1 MEDNNNIKKY
11 SAADI
16 EKYWK
21 GQLSRSEMNALEKAA
36 LDDPFLADALE
47 GYQHASSA
55 AGDIVLLNQ
64 KLDERLKSSAKL
76 VPMGNRRLP
85 WLRVAAALVI
95 IAGLGVL
102 VSEFL
107 LNNKEKT
114 VAIQTE
120 QADKSKMTE
129 ENNAANQKQESL
141 ADTTIITPSFAITT
155 PGNKDYK
162 RDSAKSLSGAASAR
176 QITHSDTAAAN
187 NVAVITSPAQIESKA
202 PAAVTFSVKEK
213 AEVKGDVTVQLKSKV
228 ASADEENDQLLEK
241 TQQKKQ
247 VSLQKTKNAQDD
259 FNPKL
264 NNSFT
269 GRVVDAQRNAVPFA
283 NVTNTRDQVG
293 TYTDISGKFNLVSVD
308 SVLDVQIKSLG
319 YETRNYRLVSEK
331 KDTNLVM
338 QEDLIA
344 RSSILNTNN
353 RRVVSNRAREEN
365 RVLEEPEPVVGWN
378 NYDTYVANNF
388 NIPDDIRSRNTGG
401 EVELS
406 FQVDKRGQ
414 PTDIKITRTSQCQEC
429 DQEAIRLL
437 KEGPKWKRKGKKSK
451 TSVVIA
457 VNR

>member
-1 MEDNNNIKKY
+1 MDDNNNIKKY

-47 GYQHASSA
+47 GYQHTSSVT
-55 AGDIVLLNQ
+55 GDIVLLNQ
-64 KLDERLKSSAKL
+64 RLDERVKGSAKL
-76 VPMGNRRLP
+76 IPMGHRRLP

-95 IAGLGVL
+95 IVGLGVL
-102 VSEFL
+102 VSQFL

-120 QADKSKMTE
+120 QADKSKMTD
-129 ENNAANQKQESL
+129 ENNAANQKQETL
-141 ADTTIITPSFAITT
+141 ADTTIINPSSSITT
-155 PGNKDYK
+155 SGNKDYK
-162 RDSAKSLSGAASAR
+162 RDSAKSLSGAAGAR
-176 QITHSDTAAAN
+176 QITQSDSAAAN
-187 NVAVITSPAQIESKA
+187 NVAVITSPTQIESKA
-202 PAAVTFSVKEK
+202 PAAVTFSVEEK
-213 AEVKGDVTVQLKSKV
+213 PEVKGDATVQLKSKV
-228 ASADEENDQLLEK
+228 ASADGENDQLLEK

-269 GRVVDAQRNAVPFA
+269 GRVVDAQLNAVPFA

-293 TYTDISGKFNLVSVD
+293 TYTDISGKFNLVSAD

-319 YETRNYRLVSEK
+319 YETRNYRLVPEK
-331 KDTNLVM
+331 KDTSLVM
-338 QEDLIA
+338 QEDLVA
-344 RSSILNTNN
+344 RSSIMNTNN

-378 NYDTYVANNF
+378 NYDTYVTNNF
-388 NIPDDIRSRNTGG
+388 NIPDEIRTRNTGN
-401 EVELS
+401 EIELS

-414 PTDIKITRTSQCQEC
+414 PTDIKITRTSQCPEC

-451 TSVVIA
+451 TSVIIA